1 MLTTSKP
8 FWKAALAIGTLCS
21 LYLPAFAQQAAP
33 KAFKPSTCHAV
44 AEMMPQ
50 DAFPHVQFAS
60 FTPIVSHSRNEV
72 AISYQGHSTYLIET
86 GEGVKI
92 ATDYAG
98 FMQNNII
105 PDIVTMNRAHSSHYT
120 SNPDPRIAHVLP
132 GWGENGEIADHYI
145 TVDDVLVRNVT
156 TDILRFA
163 PIANGNS
170 IFIFEVAGLCIG
182 HLGHLHHQ
190 LSDEHFAQI
199 GRLDIVMVPVDG
211 GMTLT
216 HTSASML
223 MERLRAS
230 IVLPMHVRSAGA
242 LPRFLSHLGERFA
255 IERVSENNL
264 IVSLR
269 TLPKQPT
276 VMVLPGVSRV
286 PDYSE

>member
-1 MLTTSKP
+1 MTKRLMKYST
-8 FWKAALAIGTLCS
+8 ALAAFLC
-21 LYLPAFAQQAAP
+21 LVGQAIAQEAAAP

-50 DAFPHVQFAS
+50 DAFPQVHFAS
-60 FTPIVSHSRNEV
+60 FTPAASPTRNEV

-86 GEGVKI
+86 GQGVKI
-92 ATDYAG
+92 ATDFAG
-98 FMQNNII
+98 YLRSNII

-120 SNPDPRIAHVLP
+120 NNPDPRIAHILP
-132 GWGENGEIADHYI
+132 GWGSDGQAADHYI
-145 TVDDVLVRNVT
+145 TVEDVLVRNVT
-156 TDILRFA
+156 TDILRFT
-163 PIANGNS
+163 PMPDGNS

-190 LSDEHFAQI
+190 LTDEHFAEI

-223 MERLRAS
+223 LDRLRSS
-230 IVLPMHVRSAGA
+230 IVLPMHVRSSGA

-255 IERVSENNL
+255 VNRLSENNL

-276 VMVLPGVSRV
+276 VMLLPGVSRV